1 MKQDMEMNIKDIVE
15 QVRETPSPRCWE
27 SIASQ
32 LPAAGAAAGG
42 SAAATAAKSALSAGK
57 LAAIIGSTAAVV
69 AVVTGTTIAIL
80 KHEPKSDQQTVNQT
94 NTTITIA
101 DSTITEDIDTENTT
115 LLCQAEYKQI
125 SATQKAPTVPSSPA
139 NDVNEKPAT
148 TTPATNNPASS
159 TIPSPV
165 IPSSSTIVTP
175 QNTTSASN
183 QNINSVSNSTSD
195 KTSTSNN
202 TSAQTAN
209 TTSKQKS
216 NQDNNVVVN
225 NQDEEW
231 SFSQPVIIEIP
242 NIFTPNGDGVNDH
255 FVINGLENC
264 EKKMLI
270 VKDRSGHI
278 VFQSRSY
285 DNSWDGGNLPDG
297 SYYYQFSYSINNINE
312 LRQGTMLIRR

>member
-42 SAAATAAKSALSAGK
+42 SVAATAAKSALSAGK
-57 LAAIIGSTAAVV
+57 LAAIIGSTAAVI

-80 KHEPKSDQQTVNQT
+80 KHEPASEQQTVNQT
-94 NTTITIA
+94 NTTITTA

-115 LLCQAEYKQI
+115 LLCQAEEVQI
-125 SATQKAPTVPSSPA
+125 SPAKETTVTPTQTKDATEETVNSPL
-139 NDVNEKPAT
+139 NSDIQTST
-148 TTPATNNPASS
+148 TTPVSVTPSLTTNNSSGNTASASGLSSNTNTAS
-159 TIPSPV
+159 TADKNSANN
-165 IPSSSTIVTP
+165 SSS
-175 QNTTSASN
+175 Q
-183 QNINSVSNSTSD
+183 
-195 KTSTSNN
+195 TSNN
-202 TSAQTAN
+202 N
-209 TTSKQKS
+209 TPDKTNQ
-216 NQDNNVVVN
+216 NQDVVLN
-225 NQDEEW
+225 NQKEEW
-231 SFSQPVIIEIP
+231 SFVQPVIIEIP

-270 VKDRSGHI
+270 VKDRSGQI

-312 LRQGTMLIRR
+312 LRQGAILIRR